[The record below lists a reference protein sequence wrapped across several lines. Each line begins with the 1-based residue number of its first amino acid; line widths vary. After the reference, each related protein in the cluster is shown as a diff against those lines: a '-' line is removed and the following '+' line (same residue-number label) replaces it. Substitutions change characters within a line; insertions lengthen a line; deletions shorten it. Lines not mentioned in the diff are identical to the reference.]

1 MELKINYVTPI
12 PAKRVSENGEI
23 DLRIAS
29 KNCTKINVSAF
40 KNDTLICDFGYFSVD
55 KQLKVNSI
63 KIKTKGIF
71 GKIDLVIYF
80 LNNDNKVEE
89 TVKLPYEIIKSIVH
103 GTQLLDGCWIS
114 LYHWS
119 DDEARYFN
127 HALKNLDSEGF
138 KQQIYSMHN
147 IGITGVIIQNVFDSP
162 YYVGTNDKTIDTYD
176 GKAFY
181 NSELYSGRVDIR
193 CEDPIE
199 AILTAADE
207 CDMAVFPG
215 VGLFAWFDFSPE
227 SLEWHKKVTLELHN
241 KYGHHKS
248 FYGWYI
254 SEEMFGSLYFEYPPV
269 AEERWTEIRDFFK
282 EYKSFIDEL
291 TPTKPVALAPN
302 NIHMDQ
308 YREPWY
314 EIMKNIDI
322 LIPFAFARSEN
333 NISQIIEMTKKADT
347 HFWVDMEIF
356 KFPFDEGLRPKE
368 IDDLVKEIR
377 VYDQLEQC
385 YGYQFT
391 GLMNEPGKRMNLGL
405 EETEVVYEEYQ
416 KYYKDIVK
424 E

>member
-1 MELKINYVTPI
+1 
-12 PAKRVSENGEI
+12 
-23 DLRIAS
+23 
-29 KNCTKINVSAF
+29 
-40 KNDTLICDFGYFSVD
+40 
-55 KQLKVNSI
+55 
-63 KIKTKGIF
+63 
-71 GKIDLVIYF
+71 
-80 LNNDNKVEE
+80 
-89 TVKLPYEIIKSIVH
+89 
-103 GTQLLDGCWIS
+103 
-114 LYHWS
+114 
-119 DDEARYFN
+119 
-127 HALKNLDSEGF
+127 
-138 KQQIYSMHN
+138 
-147 IGITGVIIQNVFDSP
+147 
-162 YYVGTNDKTIDTYD
+162 
-176 GKAFY
+176 
-181 NSELYSGRVDIR
+181 
-193 CEDPIE
+193 
-199 AILTAADE
+199 
-207 CDMAVFPG
+207 
-215 VGLFAWFDFSPE
+215 
-227 SLEWHKKVTLELHN
+227 
-241 KYGHHKS
+241 
-248 FYGWYI
+248 
-254 SEEMFGSLYFEYPPV
+254 MFGSLYFEYPPV

-356 KFPFDEGLRPKE
+356 KYPFDEGLRPKE